1 MKRKPCIYVHSQ
13 TEIHAYTLTSEPH
26 SENNKIYM
34 EYKIAHVL
42 VVVWCWYKND
52 LKKVHTSCVC
62 VCMCGSHL
70 FLFIIS
76 SVSTFS
82 YLIFFSV
89 YLPSIHTPTPHPP
102 LAEEYTF
109 YHRFSFIIIFIPF
122 YHPVC
127 RTRTAATNLEEWQ
140 FFEDRH
146 NSLVKCHVC
155 PEYTFNY
162 VLLSNSS
169 IRKRKEDNII
179 ISNIS
184 RNTHFLLFLFS
195 FLPLSLSLS
204 K

>member
-1 MKRKPCIYVHSQ
+1 
-13 TEIHAYTLTSEPH
+13 
-26 SENNKIYM
+26 
-34 EYKIAHVL
+34 
-42 VVVWCWYKND
+42 
-52 LKKVHTSCVC
+52 
-62 VCMCGSHL
+62 MCGSHL

-140 FFEDRH
+140 LFEDRH

-195 FLPLSLSLS
+195 FLPLSLAFKIIYLFVDETRGNRISAYSTVPPPLAVLFTCS
-204 K
+204 KLLIS